1 MIRFFKVLFVCQL
14 SFFSFSQATEK
25 NISTNDQIAFFV
37 EEEAEFIGGLK
48 ALNTYMDTSVHYP
61 HQDGKCIGM
70 NITGK
75 CYTRFV
81 VNVDGTIS
89 DVKVIRGLPGCDA
102 CNKEAIRVIMAMP
115 KWKPAKNQG
124 KIVACY
130 FNLAIDFT
138 IDR

>member
-1 MIRFFKVLFVCQL
+1 MKYFFGMLFFCQL
-14 SFFSFSQATEK
+14 TFCSFSQETK
-25 NISTNDQIAFFV
+25 QNISTSDLIAFFV

-48 ALNTYMDTSVHYP
+48 ALNAYLDSSLLYP
-61 HQDGKCIGM
+61 FQDCLS
-70 NITGK
+70 GK

-81 VNVDGTIS
+81 INVDGTIS
-89 DVKVIRGLPGCDA
+89 DVKVLRGIPGCEA

-130 FNLAIDFT
+130 FNLAIDFS